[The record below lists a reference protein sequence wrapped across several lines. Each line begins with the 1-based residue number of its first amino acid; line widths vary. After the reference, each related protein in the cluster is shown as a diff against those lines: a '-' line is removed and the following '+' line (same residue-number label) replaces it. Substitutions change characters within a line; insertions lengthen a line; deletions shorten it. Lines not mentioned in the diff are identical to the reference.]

1 MVVRIPVDNI
11 YNFVTLTKVY
21 KIVPLPTCSS
31 SSEYVGYQSIN
42 LDLMNNG
49 SIRFINKIL
58 KVYIKIF
65 ISIDRPGLLILTET
79 ISSGFYEIKLS
90 KIYFLMM
97 NL

>member
-1 MVVRIPVDNI
+1 MA
-11 YNFVTLTKVY
+11 L
-21 KIVPLPTCSS
+21 S
-31 SSEYVGYQSIN
+31 
-42 LDLMNNG
+42 DL
-49 SIRFINKIL
+49 INKIL